1 MQQNILA
8 IHYRRGFIF
17 SSLTLCSIMNMV
29 TTWPSTEGNSSNIV
43 GKSWPF
49 TEGLVQILYLGHPLK
64 VNSNIVSW
72 PSTEGLVQTLYL
84 GHLLR
89 VSSNIVGKSWPSTE
103 GLVQILYLGHPLR
116 ASSNIVY
123 TGGGQ
128 KKVSIIENMV
138 NVV

>member
-1 MQQNILA
+1 M
-8 IHYRRGFIF
+8 
-17 SSLTLCSIMNMV
+17 
-29 TTWPSTEGNSSNIV
+29 SSNIV

-49 TEGLVQILYLGHPLK
+49 TVGLVQILYLGHPLR

-84 GHLLR
+84 GHPLR
-89 VSSNIVGKSWPSTE
+89 VNSNTVSWPSIE

-128 KKVSIIENMV
+128 KKVAIIENMV
-138 NVV
+138 NVA